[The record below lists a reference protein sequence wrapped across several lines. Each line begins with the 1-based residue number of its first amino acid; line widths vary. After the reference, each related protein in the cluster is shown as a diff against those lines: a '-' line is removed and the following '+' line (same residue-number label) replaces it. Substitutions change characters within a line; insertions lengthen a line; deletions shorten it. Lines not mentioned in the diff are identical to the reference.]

1 MKDNVAQLD
10 HAAVPKKSSNLL
22 ILSQIMPSMLL
33 LACALFGIFVGFR
46 FLSFI
51 DRSQSHHTSITSKWS
66 EIGFEQL
73 QQMNTTIKQEL
84 DLILDQRRENQ
95 ELQAKVH
102 DLTTALTVA
111 QNTNGTVLPSHVQ
124 GWKQ

>member
-1 MKDNVAQLD
+1 MKDNVTKLE
-10 HAAVPKKSSNLL
+10 HAIPQKTSNLF
-22 ILSQIMPSMLL
+22 ILSQIIPSMLL
-33 LACALFGIFVGFR
+33 LVCALFGIFVGLR

-51 DRSQSHHTSITSKWS
+51 DRAQSHHTSISSKWS

-84 DLILDQRRENQ
+84 DLILDQRQENQ
-95 ELQAKVH
+95 ALQAKVH
-102 DLTTALTVA
+102 DLTTALAVA
-111 QNTNGTVLPSHVQ
+111 QNTNGTALPSHVQ